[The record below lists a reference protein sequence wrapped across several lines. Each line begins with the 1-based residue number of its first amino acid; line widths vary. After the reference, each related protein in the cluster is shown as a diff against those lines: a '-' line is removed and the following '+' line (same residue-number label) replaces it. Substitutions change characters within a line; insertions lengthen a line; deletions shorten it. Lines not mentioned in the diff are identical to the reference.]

1 MLGMVGVPPVG
12 DEDTCQ
18 YVFSSGVGYQS
29 NGRTFVVLAAHD
41 LLDEAEEDGDDDG
54 GLERL
59 AEDDE
64 EDGHGEHGHDVR
76 RRTRGRGGRGAAGR
90 ISYQI

>member
-12 DEDTCQ
+12 DENACQ